1 MEGLCGRDCETCAYR
16 EQLNCGGCHT
26 MGRCPVAVCCREKG
40 HETCGTCTQA
50 SYCGLRRSGAGPEAR
65 LREQEVLQARE
76 AWMRENAP
84 LLGSRLWLLFW
95 LLIPNILAN
104 VMTLDQVAA
113 AFPKVGLAGEVLS
126 LFVSTL
132 HALVLLSL
140 RRVNRSLG
148 LAGILNLVS
157 GGCTVLMIAA
167 AGGSSAL
174 VLLLLFSVLGVS
186 IAAMYFEFRGCWEV
200 LDGLNDDLA
209 GKWRMVWKWTV
220 GLLAGMVGCIVLAF
234 LIPALALLALLA
246 DLIGI
251 LVISV
256 MQWVYLYRTARL
268 FRDWT
273 ARL

>member
-1 MEGLCGRDCETCAYR
+1 
-16 EQLNCGGCHT
+16 
-26 MGRCPVAVCCREKG
+26 
-40 HETCGTCTQA
+40 
-50 SYCGLRRSGAGPEAR
+50 
-65 LREQEVLQARE
+65 
-76 AWMRENAP
+76 MRENAP

-104 VMTLDQVAA
+104 IMTLDQVAA

-157 GGCTVLMIAA
+157 GGVAVLMIAA
-167 AGGSSAL
+167 AANPLAL
-174 VLLLLFSVLGVS
+174 LIMLIGLGVAL
-186 IAAMYFEFRGCWEV
+186 AAMYFEFRGCWEV
-200 LDGLNDDLA
+200 LDGLDEDLA